1 MAVTYSLAPEPFWVI
16 INNEGTVAGG
26 AKMYTRSSLNLE
38 QDKIVYQDAGG
49 TIPWPNPIIFDLN
62 GVQGPFYWEFDSAA
76 PEDLYY
82 IFVNDS
88 DGNLIW
94 DINDFSGGSGGGGGG
109 TVTTYLPLLNYISN
123 NVFINHIDDMASAAN
138 VTNTVI
144 APSNHKGFTPALI
157 NPIVAAY
164 GTVGPD
170 IRFVKN
176 NTGLSSDQITFPLF
190 PLASAALA
198 PDSTPVEYL
207 RYQCSGSPIG
217 ETYKSFQFPITQ
229 KVKNLSGQAMTF
241 NIWAKVTATPV
252 TLDVNVVQYF
262 GSGTAASAEA
272 SSTQGAI
279 TLTTSWV
286 PYKTLIT
293 IPSVAG
299 KSLGTGGQETNDD
312 ALYIQLALPLGTNC
326 DIQFTKPSLYL
337 GNVNPDQTFD
347 TYDEIDSIN
356 QTPRTGDIK
365 TSLLSSAPY
374 GWVAMND
381 GSIGETASGA
391 TNRANQDTFQLYKTI
406 WDGVLNASAPVS
418 GSTGRGAS
426 AVADFVALKTLT
438 LPLSLGRALA
448 GAGAGAN
455 LTARLLGQNVGSEVI
470 TVASM
475 PAHNHP
481 GSTIAISTNSPGGS
495 AGVYGSSGT
504 NQFIALNT
512 IASQGGGTLNV
523 QGAADGNME
532 PTSFFNVFIKL

>member
-82 IFVNDS
+82 IFANDS

-94 DINDFSGGSGGGGGG
+94 DISDFSGGNGGGGGG
-109 TVTTYLPLLNYISN
+109 TVTTYLPLLNYIAN
-123 NVFINHIDDMASAAN
+123 NVFIDHIDDMVSAAN
-138 VTNTVI
+138 LTNTVI

-157 NPIVAAY
+157 TPIVAAY

-176 NTGLSSDQITFPLF
+176 DTSLLSDQITFPLF

-198 PDSTPVEYL
+198 PDATPVEYL
-207 RYQCSGSPIG
+207 RYQCSGSPVG

-252 TLDVNVVQYF
+252 TLNVNVVQYF
-262 GSGTAASAEA
+262 GSGTSASAEV
-272 SSTQGAI
+272 SSTEGAI

-299 KSLGTGGQETNDD
+299 KSLGTGGQQTNDD

-337 GNVNPDQTFD
+337 GNVNPDETFD

-406 WDGVLNASAPVS
+406 WDGVLDAWAPVS
-418 GSTGRGAS
+418 SGRGAS

-438 LPLSLGRALA
+438 LPRSLGRALA
-448 GAGAGAN
+448 GAGAGAG
-455 LTARLLGQNVGSEVI
+455 LTARALGQYAGSEVI

>member
-94 DINDFSGGSGGGGGG
+94 DISDFSGGNGGGGGG
-109 TVTTYLPLLNYISN
+109 TVTTYLPLLNYIAN
-123 NVFINHIDDMASAAN
+123 NVFIDHIDDMVSAAN
-138 VTNTVI
+138 LTNTVI

-157 NPIVAAY
+157 TPIVAAY

-176 NTGLSSDQITFPLF
+176 DTSLLSDQITFPLF

-198 PDSTPVEYL
+198 PDATPVEYL
-207 RYQCSGSPIG
+207 RYQCSGSPVG
-217 ETYKSFQFPITQ
+217 ETFKSFQFPITQ

-252 TLDVNVVQYF
+252 TLNVNVVQYF
-262 GSGTAASAEA
+262 GSGTSASAEV
-272 SSTQGAI
+272 SSTEGAI

-293 IPSVAG
+293 IPSVTG
-299 KSLGTGGQETNDD
+299 KSLGTGGQQTNDD

-337 GNVNPDQTFD
+337 GNVNPDETFD

-406 WDGVLNASAPVS
+406 WDGVLDAWAPVS
-418 GSTGRGAS
+418 SGRGAS

-438 LPLSLGRALA
+438 LPRSLGRALA
-448 GAGAGAN
+448 GAGAGVN
-455 LTARLLGQNVGSEVI
+455 LTARALGQYAGSEVI

-475 PAHNHP
+475 PEHNHP

-523 QGAADGNME
+523 QGAPDGNME

>member
-62 GVQGPFYWEFDSAA
+62 GVQGPFYWEFDSAS

-109 TVTTYLPLLNYISN
+109 TVTTYLPLFNYIAN

-138 VTNTVI
+138 LTNTVI

-157 NPIVAAY
+157 TPIVAAY

-176 NTGLSSDQITFPLF
+176 DTSLLSDQITFPLF

-252 TLDVNVVQYF
+252 TLNVNVVQYF
-262 GSGTAASAEA
+262 GSGTSASVEA
-272 SSTQGAI
+272 SSTEGAI

-299 KSLGTGGQETNDD
+299 KSLGTGGQQTNDD

-406 WDGVLNASAPVS
+406 WDGVLDAWAPVS
-418 GSTGRGAS
+418 SGRGAS

-438 LPLSLGRALA
+438 LPRSLGRALA
-448 GAGAGAN
+448 GAGAGAG
-455 LTARLLGQNVGSEVI
+455 LTARALGQYAGSEVI